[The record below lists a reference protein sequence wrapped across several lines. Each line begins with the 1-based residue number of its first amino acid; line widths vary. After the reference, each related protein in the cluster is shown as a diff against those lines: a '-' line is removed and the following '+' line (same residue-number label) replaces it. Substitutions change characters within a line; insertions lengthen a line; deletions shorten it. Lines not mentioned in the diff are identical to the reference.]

1 MSSPPAMGYPYRMPE
16 SPESELRR
24 VRELS
29 KQMQEHYQL
38 VIRRQRR
45 TMLILAI
52 AVFLV
57 GFLAGAS
64 FWYAISDP
72 QQVIVVPM
80 EEGTKL

>member
-24 VRELS
+24 VRDLS
-29 KQMQEHYQL
+29 KQMQEQYQL

-52 AVFLV
+52 AVFLM

-64 FWYAISDP
+64 FWHVISDP
-72 QQVIVVPM
+72 QQVILVPM
-80 EEGTKL
+80 DEGSRI

>member
-1 MSSPPAMGYPYRMPE
+1 MPE

-24 VRELS
+24 VRDLS
-29 KQMQEHYQL
+29 KQMQEQYQL

-52 AVFLV
+52 AVFLM

-72 QQVIVVPM
+72 QQIIFIPM
-80 EEGTKL
+80 DENEGSKI

>member
-1 MSSPPAMGYPYRMPE
+1 MYESS
-16 SPESELRR
+16 ESELRR
-24 VRELS
+24 VRDLS
-29 KQMQEHYQL
+29 KQMQEQYQL

-52 AVFLV
+52 AVFLM

-72 QQVIVVPM
+72 QQIIFIPM
-80 EEGTKL
+80 DENEGSKI

>member
-1 MSSPPAMGYPYRMPE
+1 MPE

-24 VRELS
+24 VRDLS
-29 KQMQEHYQL
+29 KQMQEQYQL

-45 TMLILAI
+45 TMLLVAI
-52 AVFLV
+52 TALLV

-72 QQVIVVPM
+72 QQIIFIPM
-80 EEGTKL
+80 DENEGSKI

>member
-1 MSSPPAMGYPYRMPE
+1 MSE

-24 VRELS
+24 VRDLS
-29 KQMQEHYQL
+29 KQMQEQYQL

-52 AVFLV
+52 AVFLM

-72 QQVIVVPM
+72 QQIIFIPM
-80 EEGTKL
+80 DENEGSKI